1 MERDKFFF
9 RGSDGF
15 HLPIVLFWLQSW
27 QGKIPLSLLNK
38 ILAKQVSSPTPS
50 FILDI
55 SCTQV
60 QLQIKKKGFPWE
72 SNNPGGYTQHA
83 GRHGG

>member
-1 MERDKFFF
+1 MRFFF

-15 HLPIVLFWLQSW
+15 HLPIVLFWFHSW
-27 QGKIPLSLLNK
+27 QGKISLSLLNK
-38 ILAKQVSSPTPS
+38 FLAKQVSSPTPS

-60 QLQIKKKGFPWE
+60 QLQIKK
-72 SNNPGGYTQHA
+72 Y
-83 GRHGG
+83 